1 MKKFIMTI
9 LFAVFMLSTFI
20 VFVAGPKAVMGIL
33 DLRNT
38 FTLADIDWKVTA
50 YNFTYATSTL
60 FFLFIVAAGGIVC
73 NFILMWQH
81 RNKDF

>member
-9 LFAVFMLSTFI
+9 LLAVFMLSTFI

-33 DLRNT
+33 DLRPT
-38 FTLADIDWKVTA
+38 FTLVDIDWKVTA
-50 YNFTYATSTL
+50 YNFAYAASTL
-60 FFLFIVAAGGIVC
+60 LFLFVVAAGGIVC
-73 NFILMWQH
+73 NFILMLEH